1 MYRLTF
7 SLLNVL
13 LLLLLVSVELARL
26 IPVPYSNQQN
36 YLLSDENYNVKNF
49 NLVDT
54 SLIIIFVQQFNK
66 WPKTIINNIN
76 TNSKDEN
83 DKDHNLS
90 IPTKAKHVVKD
101 LERANQM
108 IEQQENDLKELRKEL
123 HSIQI
128 KSINRNQ
135 IIVYDWVN
143 DYFYVT

>member
-26 IPVPYSNQQN
+26 IPVPYSNKPN
-36 YLLSDENYNVKNF
+36 YLFNEDFNVKNF

-83 DKDHNLS
+83 DKDNLS

-108 IEQQENDLKELRKEL
+108 IEKQENDLKELRKEL

-128 KSINRNQ
+128 ESIHRNQ
-135 IIVYDWVN
+135 IIVYNWVK